1 MTPYCRTQQMTVA
14 SAHTG
19 GNSRRALY
27 THSGTSFN
35 AELFM
40 KYATLLCLV
49 VCLSKSAKAVEITK
63 PNIVYILLDDAGYG
77 DVSCYGQKLFST
89 PNIDRLAAEGMKFTQ
104 HYSGSTVCAPT
115 RCSLMT
121 GLHTGHTYVRGN
133 REVQPEGQ
141 SPMPADIVTIPRL
154 LKTAG
159 YTSGAFGKWGLGAPS
174 SPSDPAE
181 HFDTFF
187 GYNCQRQAHLY
198 YPDHLWRNKQRVPL
212 DGKTY
217 SENLILDEALQFV
230 RDCRNKPFFLFL
242 PVTIPHAAMQAPEE
256 DMTAWRK
263 TFPQF
268 EDKIGKYAGSEIKN
282 PIAAFAAMM
291 TKADRGVG
299 QLMSLLKELNLDKNT
314 IVLFSSDNGPH
325 KEGGHDPVF
334 FDSNGPLKGFKR
346 DLYEGG
352 IRTPLIVRW
361 PGKVRAGSS
370 TDLISAHWDMLPTFC
385 DLAGIETP
393 AGLDGISMVPEI
405 TNKGP
410 QKKHE
415 FLYWEFYEQGGKRAV
430 RFDQWKAVQLNL
442 TGVDQMTGVEIYDLS
457 KDIGEETN
465 VANQNPQVVE
475 RALEYFSAAHTPSE
489 FWQFGAR
496 KKNTLRKNQSR

>member
-1 MTPYCRTQQMTVA
+1 
-14 SAHTG
+14 
-19 GNSRRALY
+19 
-27 THSGTSFN
+27 
-35 AELFM
+35 M
-40 KYATLLCLV
+40 KYATLICLFA
-49 VCLSKSAKAVEITK
+49 CLSSAANAVHAAK

-141 SPMPADIVTIPRL
+141 SPMPSEIVTIPRL

-198 YPDHLWRNKQRVPL
+198 YPDHLWRNKESVPL

-217 SENLILDEALQFV
+217 SETLILDEALQFV
-230 RDCRNKPFFLFL
+230 RDSKDKPFFLFL

-263 TFPQF
+263 KFPQF
-268 EDKIGKYAGSEIKN
+268 EDTVGKYAGSETKN

-346 DLYEGG
+346 DLHEGG

-361 PGKVRAGSS
+361 PGKVRAGSLS
-370 TDLISAHWDMLPTFC
+370 DLISAHWDMLPTFC
-385 DLAGIETP
+385 ELAGIKTP
-393 AGLDGISMVPEI
+393 AGLDGISMVAEL
-405 TNKGP
+405 TGKGT

-442 TGVDQMTGVEIYDLS
+442 TGVDQIDGVELYELS

-465 VANQNPQVVE
+465 VADKHPQLIK

-489 FWQFGAR
+489 FWQFGAQ
-496 KKNTLRKNQSR
+496 KKKTTSKKKQGR